1 MNGRANEAATE
12 GAAGATRLA
21 GLPKRLA
28 GGRHP
33 LAGVVAACQL
43 VNLRDGDYRFHTGL
57 LLPAGRGETRFI
69 ERVVSLVDSPVRV
82 SGEGTDFET
91 LIGTVEGS
99 EVSPGLV
106 FADEPGIVVIERAGA
121 LPLRVQLALSQVVE
135 EGRYTFAMDGVHA
148 ELSTEA
154 TIICLSNPRGADWD
168 DTAPP
173 LEQVEMEPRLLCAL
187 DAVVV
192 DGPGWT
198 LGVDQMG
205 DENPSAEVD
214 AEALRHVQL
223 TGVELTQLAS
233 LDLQTGLSEF
243 QQRGHLRGGRRPP
256 LSQGTVSEECIE
268 AALHALTVGL
278 ARLDG
283 SREAIDDHSVPA
295 RLYVEAMLDRLE
307 APDTNEGTC
316 DPLSELMGSVG
327 GDSRE
332 S

>member
-12 GAAGATRLA
+12 GAAGATALRRL
-21 GLPKRLA
+21 PERLA
-28 GGRHP
+28 GGRYP

-43 VNLRDGDYRFHTGL
+43 VNLRDRDYRFHSGL
-57 LLPAGRGETRFI
+57 LLPAGRAETAFI

-91 LIGTVEGS
+91 LIGTVEGG
-99 EVSPGLV
+99 ELSPGLV
-106 FADEPGIVVIERAGA
+106 FADEPRLVIIERAGA
-121 LPLRVQLALSQVVE
+121 LPLRAQLALSQVVE
-135 EGRYTFAMDGVHA
+135 EGRYTFAMDGIHT

-154 TIICLSNPRGADWD
+154 TIICLSNPQGADWD
-168 DTAPP
+168 DTVAP

-198 LGVDQMG
+198 LGVDRMG
-205 DENPSAEVD
+205 DENAPGEID
-214 AEALRHVQL
+214 AEALRSAQL
-223 TGVELTQLAS
+223 GGVELSQLAS

-243 QQRGHLRGGRRPP
+243 QQRGRLRGSRQPP

-295 RLYVEAMLDRLE
+295 RLYVEAMLDRFE
-307 APDTNEGTC
+307 APDTNGGTC

-327 GDSRE
+327 GDGRE